1 MVLSAFDH
9 NDLVLTLFEG
19 MFAPN
24 PWDTFLHRLLART
37 GAGRIVLEVRGS
49 AAAQVRRVAARGAA
63 GGTLEAERAALDAVR
78 HSGLRA
84 SRVYA
89 LEELLDFD
97 DPGRRAAQ
105 DGKLTSAR
113 IGDARLIRVAV
124 PDGVSVS
131 LALLHERAA
140 FGAAESALLTALVPA
155 IGIAAGNL
163 GTAALLRV
171 RLAAADDALAR
182 AGISQAVVDRQ
193 GHVLAADARWHSA
206 TAGAALL
213 TAASS
218 AAGAGGTQMVR
229 APDGGGQTV
238 LVRPL
243 PAPEIN
249 DGSKQQ
255 QTGDEP
261 GLAIGAV
268 RRGMPLDAATAAP
281 VIAAELGLTP
291 REAALAAQL
300 AAGRSLVE
308 AGRGL
313 HLTEET
319 ARNYSKRIYA
329 KTGTSGQADL
339 VRVILSGLAILT

>member
-1 MVLSAFDH
+1 MVLSTFDH

-19 MFAPN
+19 MFAPY

-37 GAGRIVLEVRGS
+37 GAGRIVLEVRGG

-63 GGTLEAERAALDAVR
+63 GGTLEAERMALDAVR
-78 HSGLRA
+78 HAGLRA

-97 DPGRRAAQ
+97 DAARRAAQ
-105 DGKLTSAR
+105 DSALAKAR

-124 PDGVSVS
+124 PEGVSAS

-155 IGIAAGNL
+155 IGIAATNL
-163 GTAALLRV
+163 AAAALLRV

-182 AGISQAVVDRQ
+182 TGIAQVVLDRQ
-193 GHVLAADARWHSA
+193 GHILAADARWQA
-206 TAGAALL
+206 EAAPPTLGAGETQTVRPPEGYGPAVLMRALPFAANGPDAAGGQEGAA
-213 TAASS
+213 AA
-218 AAGAGGTQMVR
+218 
-229 APDGGGQTV
+229 
-238 LVRPL
+238 
-243 PAPEIN
+243 
-249 DGSKQQ
+249 
-255 QTGDEP
+255 
-261 GLAIGAV
+261 LAIGAV
-268 RRGMPLDAATAAP
+268 RRHIPLDPAAAAP

-300 AAGRSLVE
+300 AAGQSLAE
-308 AGRGL
+308 AARAL

-319 ARNYSKRIYA
+319 TRNYSKRIYA

-339 VRVILSGLAILT
+339 VRLILSGLAVLA